1 MPDATDTLTRPQG
14 NVAVPDTDT
23 PEKAPGY
30 LGLSLTQVLGGA
42 LAAVS
47 AAALGARLGLA
58 GTLTGAAIGSMVS
71 AVAAAAYTESLRRTR
86 TVIRTRTLT
95 AVAGARTVA
104 VVADP
109 EVDEDRSPHLTRSAD
124 RELRSTHAGDQEWR
138 PAHAGDQEWRP
149 TRAGDQEWRPTRAGD
164 RALVRRIALGAAA
177 LFAGVL
183 LLITG
188 IELGMGRALD
198 GQSGT
203 TVRQVVEKAGTGKA
217 GNTKAV
223 VPTSSSTSDS
233 PASSPSDSPTSQT
246 PGTSTDTPTT
256 STDTPTTSTDTP
268 TTSTGTPSTPTDPA
282 TPDVTSTDAATPNV
296 EGGLDPL
303 SDPSPALP

>member
-1 MPDATDTLTRPQG
+1 MPDATDTLIRPQG
-14 NVAVPDTDT
+14 NDAASDSDT
-23 PEKAPGY
+23 PDKTPGY
-30 LGLSLTQVLGGA
+30 LGLSLTQILGGA

-58 GTLTGAAIGSMVS
+58 GTLSGAAIGSMVS

-104 VVADP
+104 VVADA
-109 EVDEDRSPHLTRSAD
+109 ETDEDGSPLLTRASD
-124 RELRSTHAGDQEWR
+124 R
-138 PAHAGDQEWRP
+138 
-149 TRAGDQEWRPTRAGD
+149 EWRPTRAGD
-164 RALVRRIALGAAA
+164 RALGRRIALGAAA

-183 LLITG
+183 VLITG

-217 GNTKAV
+217 GSTKPV
-223 VPTSSSTSDS
+223 VPSSSSTSDS

-268 TTSTGTPSTPTDPA
+268 TTSTEAPSTPTDPG
-282 TPDVTSTDAATPNV
+282 TPDATGTDAATPNV